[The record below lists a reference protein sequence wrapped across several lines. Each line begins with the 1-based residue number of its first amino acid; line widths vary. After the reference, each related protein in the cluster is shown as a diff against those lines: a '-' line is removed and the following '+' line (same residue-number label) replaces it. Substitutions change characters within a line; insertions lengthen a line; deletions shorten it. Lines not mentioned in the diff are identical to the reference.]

1 MPDGVTGP
9 VSSALRRASLVYPQP
24 VAIACGRIM
33 RARSF
38 PERLDACL
46 RSGEVLARYITAVA
60 LSSFA
65 ARDGGDA
72 LNISALDGNLSFGHF
87 LSAAQQVSNIEVP
100 HPAETYLSAGFKPK
114 KGQTSGVT
122 YAALEAM
129 LNLRNE
135 LGHQLQ
141 TINAPRA
148 QTILEDREPDV
159 QLADAL
165 RGVEGLLMLPLFV
178 VEDQQLVQRVI
189 RARRLLLMGES
200 ADPPPDEIEI
210 ADGIDEL
217 GVPYVSINAT
227 LLKLPPILVWELV
240 QQRANTRLLF
250 LDRVTPQA
258 CRYKT
263 VEGDET
269 TSPPD
274 RANEVVA
281 LCAGK
286 KRPSERVELRDGRH
300 LAREWGEKRRLI
312 EETGARGEGLIPWN
326 LFDSDTISW
335 FVGRLSP
342 KAEGSPAEIICEHLL
357 DGRTSINAHERRQLV
372 LLFGTGAAAREELRR
387 DVMDLQVITNPE
399 KRWDDRLLI
408 DRGNLF
414 ATLRQAIEFLARNL
428 PTAGLTVESLVNT
441 TGSPDYIAIRE
452 ALVNQFIHQ
461 DYADHT
467 ACARIIIRPHET
479 ILFNAGHS
487 LVDVTRLE
495 EGGSSQARNPLVA
508 RAIRLVGFAE
518 IAGSGL
524 RLLHSA
530 WRGAHRPPP
539 KVESDRDAN
548 NFTLTLDWRPL
559 ADPHDEYWHRLGVRL
574 TATQAKLL
582 GLVKAHPNATLEKL
596 CELSGMGSDAVRA
609 DLAHLELQKLLDCQ
623 ENRYVIAEHLREVI

>member
-1 MPDGVTGP
+1 
-9 VSSALRRASLVYPQP
+9 
-24 VAIACGRIM
+24 
-33 RARSF
+33 
-38 PERLDACL
+38 
-46 RSGEVLARYITAVA
+46 
-60 LSSFA
+60 
-65 ARDGGDA
+65 
-72 LNISALDGNLSFGHF
+72 
-87 LSAAQQVSNIEVP
+87 
-100 HPAETYLSAGFKPK
+100 
-114 KGQTSGVT
+114 
-122 YAALEAM
+122 
-129 LNLRNE
+129 
-135 LGHQLQ
+135 
-141 TINAPRA
+141 
-148 QTILEDREPDV
+148 
-159 QLADAL
+159 
-165 RGVEGLLMLPLFV
+165 MLPLFV

-210 ADGIDEL
+210 AGGVDEL

-269 TSPPD
+269 TSPAD
-274 RANEVVA
+274 RAHEVAA
-281 LCAGK
+281 LCAGQ

-326 LFDSDTISW
+326 LFDSDTIGW
-335 FVGRLSP
+335 FVSRLNP
-342 KAEGSPAEIICEHLL
+342 QAEGSPAEIICERLL

-372 LLFGTGAAAREELRR
+372 LLFGTPAAAREELRR
-387 DVMDLQVITNPE
+387 DVMDLQVITDPG
-399 KRWDDRLLI
+399 KRWDDRVLI
-408 DRGNLF
+408 ERDNLF
-414 ATLRQAIEFLARNL
+414 ATLRQVIEFLARNL
-428 PTAGLTVESLVNT
+428 RTTGLTVESLVNT

-461 DYADHT
+461 DYADQT
-467 ACARIIIRPHET
+467 ACARVIIRPHET

-487 LVDVTRLE
+487 LVDVARLE

-524 RLLHSA
+524 RILHSA

-539 KVESDRDAN
+539 KVASDRGAN

-559 ADPHDEYWHRLGVRL
+559 ADPHDEYWHRLGVKL

-582 GLVKAHPNATLEKL
+582 GLLFRTEAVRVGFKASYEAQDYKAIVSVAAKLPENVLQEDEKL
-596 CELSGMGSDAVRA
+596 LMYYDVASMRLGE
-609 DLAHLELQKLLDCQ
+609 E
-623 ENRYVIAEHLREVI
+623 